1 MNFIGF
7 IDNKSLNSIFFGLA
21 IFLVGLTIMDTSMT
35 KILALYPI
43 NQFIPNFSSS
53 FFIMETL
60 IIIISQNIILYFIW
74 NKMRDNFAVHVL
86 RNKFIFY
93 LGFQTALTILM
104 IFVIAEFGLYNKYS
118 SFPFFIILNTSY
130 IISFIFLILLFRL
143 FIKWYLLNKIK
154 VLLFYTISVSIL
166 LIDTILNL
174 ILIDKSLWNFP
185 VYVYPHESLSWV
197 PFLVSD
203 SIFKTVNYLISYFTI
218 GAFVSWWIS
227 SLLLIFH
234 YSQRIGHAKFWM
246 LMAIPLVFF
255 LIPFIPNLIYI
266 IPNNLL
272 YLYFTITSFNNTIGA
287 ILFGLS
293 FYIIVRKF
301 DRDNLLKKYLFLS
314 GIGLTLIFISNQSL
328 VILNIPYPPYGLAG
342 VSIISFGNLLL
353 LYGISFSAI
362 HLSYNTQM
370 RKHLEKFA
378 KEEIESAFLSEISRS
393 EVLSSMESK
402 VNHVSK
408 KYLDELNST
417 MNFKNSYL
425 DEESIKNYVNEII
438 MEIELIDRD
447 KNYKKKD

>member
-21 IFLVGLTIMDTSMT
+21 IFLVGLTIMDISMT